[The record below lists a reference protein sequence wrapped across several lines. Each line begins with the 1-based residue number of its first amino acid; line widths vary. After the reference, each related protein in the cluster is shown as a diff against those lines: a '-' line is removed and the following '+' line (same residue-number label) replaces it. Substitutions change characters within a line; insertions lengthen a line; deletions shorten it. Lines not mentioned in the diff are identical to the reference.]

1 MTGSNRGA
9 DARLLGKIMVAR
21 FLEASLGRVRGL
33 VSEIEASPCFRQAG
47 DLIRVGMVRDAC
59 VTVCAEE
66 TPGILGE
73 VAKLGNRTGFLYHDV
88 AYAREYVFDD
98 DALAR
103 YVLASEEPALGR
115 LAGRLRLVNTR
126 NRLTHALLRTVLDM
140 QTEYLESGS
149 PLALR
154 PLSQAR
160 VSAIL
165 RRNRSLP
172 VVADEGRV
180 SRLVRS
186 LAIRLPGGEDISL
199 QTLLPSKRHKHC
211 QFVARVVEDEKNRMA
226 GGRLEKPLTDGEI
239 AAAVERDFGV
249 RLLRRTVAYVR
260 RDLGIS
266 DHRERGK
273 QGDYHALTSGFSAI
287 LPLSPE
293 ALLTWAPRC
302 PGVYEIRADD
312 RVPGAVYIGSA
323 GNLRKRLA
331 DHLRGSGSNSS
342 LKRVVAEGAG
352 FRYRRVANEWRIIE
366 REMYRAFCKTYGTP
380 PLCNRVSP

>member
-1 MTGSNRGA
+1 MTGSNKGA

-21 FLEASLGRVRGL
+21 FLEAPLERVRGL
-33 VSEIEASPCFRQAG
+33 VREIEASPSFRRIEGLILAG
-47 DLIRVGMVRDAC
+47 TVRDAC
-59 VTVCAEE
+59 VAVCAEE
-66 TPGILGE
+66 PPGILGE
-73 VAKLGNRTGFLYHDV
+73 VAKSGNRTGFLYHDA

-103 YVLASEEPALGR
+103 YVLASEEPALAR

-126 NRLTHALLRTVLDM
+126 NRLTHALVRTVLDM
-140 QTEYLESGS
+140 QAEYLESGS

-154 PLSQAR
+154 PLSQAQ
-160 VSAIL
+160 VSATL
-165 RRNRSLP
+165 RRTRSLS

-199 QTLLPSKRHKHC
+199 QTLFPSRRHSHC
-211 QFVARVVEDEKNRMA
+211 QFVARVVDDEKNRMA

-239 AAAVERDFGV
+239 AAAVDRKFGV

-260 RDLGIS
+260 QDLGIPG
-266 DHRERGK
+266 HRERGK
-273 QGDYHALTSGFSAI
+273 QGDYHVMTSGFSAI

-293 ALLTWAPRC
+293 ALRTWTPRC

-312 RVPGAVYIGSA
+312 CVPGAVYIGSA

-331 DHLRGSGSNSS
+331 DHLRGSGDNSL